1 MGRFTRAIRGFFGR
15 FLSGVEQRNPEI
27 LLENA
32 VQDEL
37 ENLKKLQV
45 AAARTMAYEKMLSN
59 DAVTKQKTLA
69 VKERQARELA
79 SRGQR
84 EAAIEVVQQKQEA
97 QASLTDIE
105 TRLEEARKN
114 SQELEQA
121 FRDQERRYNNVVR
134 ERAALMEE
142 HQRSRALRTA
152 NEARSNISLSDSSR
166 DLEKARQSI
175 RQASYEAEAI
185 GELGTSE
192 TERQI
197 AAAEID
203 IKRLDAER
211 ELEMMEVQMG
221 LREPEPIEAA
231 PPMRQRSLRPRRPR
245 RNRVDSRKNLSR
257 RLMVRL
263 APSLFAG
270 LGTFAALETSY
281 VLAGLLGIGAF
292 VTGRRLLDRRENAR
306 KELLSRARHN
316 RGSSAGW
323 RGRIASRRRR

>member
-1 MGRFTRAIRGFFGR
+1 MGRFMRAIRGFFGR

-59 DAVTKQKTLA
+59 DAATKQKTLA
-69 VKERQARELA
+69 VKDRQARELA

-84 EAAIEVVQQKQEA
+84 EAALEVVQQKQEA
-97 QASLTDIE
+97 EAGLADIDA
-105 TRLEEARKN
+105 RLEEARRN

-121 FRDQERRYNNVVR
+121 FRDQERRYNDVVR

-152 NEARSNISLSDSSR
+152 NEARANISLSDSSR
-166 DLEKARQSI
+166 DLDKARQSI
-175 RQASYEAEAI
+175 RQASYEAQAV

-211 ELEMMEVQMG
+211 ELEMMELQMG
-221 LREPEPIEAA
+221 LREPEKIEAA
-231 PPMRQRSLRPRRPR
+231 PTEEASEPQVEETEENPR
-245 RNRVDSRKNLSR
+245 
-257 RLMVRL
+257 
-263 APSLFAG
+263 G
-270 LGTFAALETSY
+270 
-281 VLAGLLGIGAF
+281 
-292 VTGRRLLDRRENAR
+292 
-306 KELLSRARHN
+306 
-316 RGSSAGW
+316 
-323 RGRIASRRRR
+323 

>member
-37 ENLKKLQV
+37 DNLKKLQV
-45 AAARTMAYEKMLSN
+45 AAARTMAYEKMLAN
-59 DAVTKQKTLA
+59 DAVAKQKTLA

-97 QASLTDIE
+97 QASLADIE
-105 TRLEEARKN
+105 SRLEDARKN

-221 LREPEPIEAA
+221 LREPEPIEPA
-231 PPMRQRSLRPRRPR
+231 PTEETASPQAEETEEGPR
-245 RNRVDSRKNLSR
+245 
-257 RLMVRL
+257 
-263 APSLFAG
+263 G
-270 LGTFAALETSY
+270 Q
-281 VLAGLLGIGAF
+281 
-292 VTGRRLLDRRENAR
+292 
-306 KELLSRARHN
+306 
-316 RGSSAGW
+316 
-323 RGRIASRRRR
+323 

>member
-1 MGRFTRAIRGFFGR
+1 MGRLTRAIRGFFGS

-45 AAARTMAYEKMLSN
+45 AAARTMAYEKMLAN
-59 DAVTKQKTLA
+59 DAAGKQKVLA

-84 EAAIEVVQQKQEA
+84 DAAVEVVQQKQEA
-97 QASLTDIE
+97 QTQLADIE
-105 TRLEEARKN
+105 ARLEEARKN
-114 SQELEQA
+114 SQEMEKA
-121 FRDQERRYNNVVR
+121 FRDQERRYNDVAR

-142 HQRSRALRTA
+142 HQRARALRTA
-152 NEARSNISLSDSSR
+152 NDARAQISLSDSSR

-175 RQASYEAEAI
+175 RQSSYEAEAV
-185 GELGTSE
+185 GQLGTSE

-211 ELEMMEVQMG
+211 ELEMMEIEMG
-221 LREPEPIEAA
+221 LREPEQIQA
-231 PPMRQRSLRPRRPR
+231 PEPAPAEPEGREEGPR
-245 RNRVDSRKNLSR
+245 
-257 RLMVRL
+257 
-263 APSLFAG
+263 A
-270 LGTFAALETSY
+270 
-281 VLAGLLGIGAF
+281 
-292 VTGRRLLDRRENAR
+292 
-306 KELLSRARHN
+306 
-316 RGSSAGW
+316 
-323 RGRIASRRRR
+323 

>member
-45 AAARTMAYEKMLSN
+45 AAARTMAYEKMLAN

-84 EAAIEVVQQKQEA
+84 TAAIEVVQQKQEA
-97 QASLTDIE
+97 EASLVEIE
-105 TRLEEARKN
+105 GRLEEARRN

-121 FRDQERRYNNVVR
+121 FRDQERRYNDVVR

-152 NEARSNISLSDSSR
+152 NEARANISISDSSR
-166 DLEKARQSI
+166 DLDKARQSI
-175 RQASYEAEAI
+175 RQASYEAQAI
-185 GELGTSE
+185 GELGTSD

-211 ELEMMEVQMG
+211 ELEMMEIQMG
-221 LREPEPIEAA
+221 LREPEKIEAA
-231 PPMRQRSLRPRRPR
+231 PTEETAEPQVEETEENPR
-245 RNRVDSRKNLSR
+245 
-257 RLMVRL
+257 
-263 APSLFAG
+263 G
-270 LGTFAALETSY
+270 
-281 VLAGLLGIGAF
+281 
-292 VTGRRLLDRRENAR
+292 
-306 KELLSRARHN
+306 
-316 RGSSAGW
+316 
-323 RGRIASRRRR
+323 

>member
-1 MGRFTRAIRGFFGR
+1 MGRFTRTVRGFFGR

-37 ENLKKLQV
+37 DNLKKLQV

-84 EAAIEVVQQKQEA
+84 GAAIEVVQQKQEA
-97 QASLTDIE
+97 EASLVDIE
-105 TRLEEARKN
+105 ARLEEARKN

-121 FRDQERRYNNVVR
+121 FRDQERRYNDVVR

-142 HQRSRALRTA
+142 HQRARALRTA
-152 NEARSNISLSDSSR
+152 NEARANISLSDSSR
-166 DLEKARQSI
+166 DLDKARQSI
-175 RQASYEAEAI
+175 RQSSYEAQAI

-221 LREPEPIEAA
+221 LREPEKIEAA
-231 PPMRQRSLRPRRPR
+231 PTEEAAEPQVEETEENPR
-245 RNRVDSRKNLSR
+245 
-257 RLMVRL
+257 
-263 APSLFAG
+263 G
-270 LGTFAALETSY
+270 
-281 VLAGLLGIGAF
+281 
-292 VTGRRLLDRRENAR
+292 
-306 KELLSRARHN
+306 
-316 RGSSAGW
+316 
-323 RGRIASRRRR
+323 

>member
-1 MGRFTRAIRGFFGR
+1 MGRLTRAIRGFFGK
-15 FLSGVEQRNPEI
+15 FLTGVEQRNPEI

-45 AAARTMAYEKMLSN
+45 AAARTMAYEKMLAN
-59 DAVTKQKTLA
+59 DAAGKQKVLA

-84 EAAIEVVQQKQEA
+84 DAAVEVVQQKQEA
-97 QASLTDIE
+97 QTQLVDIE
-105 TRLEEARKN
+105 ARLEEARKN
-114 SQELEQA
+114 SQEMERA
-121 FRDQERRYNNVVR
+121 FRDQERRYNDVAR

-142 HQRSRALRTA
+142 HQRARALRTA
-152 NEARSNISLSDSSR
+152 NDARAQISLSDSSR

-175 RQASYEAEAI
+175 RQASYEAQAV

-211 ELEMMEVQMG
+211 ELEMMEIEMG
-221 LREPEPIEAA
+221 LREPEGIEASEGTPSQA
-231 PPMRQRSLRPRRPR
+231 DPERPEEGPR
-245 RNRVDSRKNLSR
+245 V
-257 RLMVRL
+257 
-263 APSLFAG
+263 
-270 LGTFAALETSY
+270 
-281 VLAGLLGIGAF
+281 
-292 VTGRRLLDRRENAR
+292 
-306 KELLSRARHN
+306 
-316 RGSSAGW
+316 
-323 RGRIASRRRR
+323 

>member
-1 MGRFTRAIRGFFGR
+1 VLKPPKGVVRTDDIIHDVLYRRDYCRGWAAQMGRFTRAIRGFFGR

-45 AAARTMAYEKMLSN
+45 AAARTMAYEKMLAN

-69 VKERQARELA
+69 VKDRQARELT

-97 QASLTDIE
+97 QTSLTDIE
-105 TRLEEARKN
+105 MRLEEARKN

-166 DLEKARQSI
+166 DLERARQSI
-175 RQASYEAEAI
+175 RQSSYEAEAI
-185 GELGTSE
+185 GELGTSD

-203 IKRLDAER
+203 IKRLDAEQ

-231 PPMRQRSLRPRRPR
+231 PNEETVEPLAEETEEDQR
-245 RNRVDSRKNLSR
+245 
-257 RLMVRL
+257 
-263 APSLFAG
+263 G
-270 LGTFAALETSY
+270 Q
-281 VLAGLLGIGAF
+281 
-292 VTGRRLLDRRENAR
+292 
-306 KELLSRARHN
+306 
-316 RGSSAGW
+316 
-323 RGRIASRRRR
+323 

>member
-97 QASLTDIE
+97 QASLADIE
-105 TRLEEARKN
+105 ARLGEARKN

-121 FRDQERRYNNVVR
+121 FRDQERRYNDVVR

-166 DLEKARQSI
+166 DLDKARQSI

-185 GELGTSE
+185 GELGTSD

-203 IKRLDAER
+203 IKRLDAEQ

-221 LREPEPIEAA
+221 LREPDKIEAA
-231 PPMRQRSLRPRRPR
+231 P
-245 RNRVDSRKNLSR
+245 
-257 RLMVRL
+257 
-263 APSLFAG
+263 
-270 LGTFAALETSY
+270 TEET
-281 VLAGLLGIGAF
+281 AEPPIEEPKE
-292 VTGRRLLDRRENAR
+292 DRR
-306 KELLSRARHN
+306 
-316 RGSSAGW
+316 G
-323 RGRIASRRRR
+323 

>member
-32 VQDEL
+32 IQDEL

-45 AAARTMAYEKMLSN
+45 AAARTMAYEKMLAN

-79 SRGQR
+79 GRGQR

-97 QASLTDIE
+97 QASLVDIE
-105 TRLEEARKN
+105 ARLEEARKN

-121 FRDQERRYNNVVR
+121 FRDQERRYNDVVR

-221 LREPEPIEAA
+221 LREPEKIEAA
-231 PPMRQRSLRPRRPR
+231 PIEEAAESQAEETEENPR
-245 RNRVDSRKNLSR
+245 
-257 RLMVRL
+257 
-263 APSLFAG
+263 G
-270 LGTFAALETSY
+270 
-281 VLAGLLGIGAF
+281 
-292 VTGRRLLDRRENAR
+292 
-306 KELLSRARHN
+306 
-316 RGSSAGW
+316 
-323 RGRIASRRRR
+323 

>member
-59 DAVTKQKTLA
+59 DAVTRQKTLA

-79 SRGQR
+79 GRGQR

-97 QASLTDIE
+97 EASLADIE
-105 TRLEEARKN
+105 ARLVEARKN

-121 FRDQERRYNNVVR
+121 FRDQERRYNDVVR

-175 RQASYEAEAI
+175 RQASYEAQAI
-185 GELGTSE
+185 GELGSSE

-211 ELEMMEVQMG
+211 ELEMMEIQMG
-221 LREPEPIEAA
+221 LREPEKIEAA
-231 PPMRQRSLRPRRPR
+231 PTEETAEPQVEETEENPR
-245 RNRVDSRKNLSR
+245 
-257 RLMVRL
+257 
-263 APSLFAG
+263 G
-270 LGTFAALETSY
+270 
-281 VLAGLLGIGAF
+281 
-292 VTGRRLLDRRENAR
+292 
-306 KELLSRARHN
+306 
-316 RGSSAGW
+316 
-323 RGRIASRRRR
+323 

>member
-45 AAARTMAYEKMLSN
+45 AAARTMAYEKMLAN

-97 QASLTDIE
+97 QTSLIDIE
-105 TRLEEARKN
+105 MRLEEARKN

-175 RQASYEAEAI
+175 RQSSYEAEAI
-185 GELGTSE
+185 GDLGTSD

-203 IKRLDAER
+203 IKRLDAEQ

-231 PPMRQRSLRPRRPR
+231 PNEETVEPLAEETEEG
-245 RNRVDSRKNLSR
+245 SR
-257 RLMVRL
+257 
-263 APSLFAG
+263 G
-270 LGTFAALETSY
+270 Q
-281 VLAGLLGIGAF
+281 
-292 VTGRRLLDRRENAR
+292 
-306 KELLSRARHN
+306 
-316 RGSSAGW
+316 
-323 RGRIASRRRR
+323 

>member
-37 ENLKKLQV
+37 DNLKKLQV

-69 VKERQARELA
+69 VKERQARELT

-84 EAAIEVVQQKQEA
+84 GAAIEVLQQKQEA
-97 QASLTDIE
+97 EASLADIE
-105 TRLEEARKN
+105 VRLQEARNN

-121 FRDQERRYNNVVR
+121 FRDQERRYNDVVR

-152 NEARSNISLSDSSR
+152 NEARANISLSDSSR
-166 DLEKARQSI
+166 DLDKARQSI
-175 RQASYEAEAI
+175 RQASYEAQAV

-211 ELEMMEVQMG
+211 ELEMMEIEMG
-221 LREPEPIEAA
+221 LREPEKIEASPVEEA
-231 PPMRQRSLRPRRPR
+231 PEPQVEETEENPR
-245 RNRVDSRKNLSR
+245 
-257 RLMVRL
+257 
-263 APSLFAG
+263 G
-270 LGTFAALETSY
+270 
-281 VLAGLLGIGAF
+281 
-292 VTGRRLLDRRENAR
+292 
-306 KELLSRARHN
+306 
-316 RGSSAGW
+316 
-323 RGRIASRRRR
+323 

>member
-1 MGRFTRAIRGFFGR
+1 MGRFMRAIRGFFGR

-59 DAVTKQKTLA
+59 DAATKQKTLA
-69 VKERQARELA
+69 VKDRQARELA

-84 EAAIEVVQQKQEA
+84 EAALEVVQQKQEA
-97 QASLTDIE
+97 EAGLADIDA
-105 TRLEEARKN
+105 RLEEARRN

-121 FRDQERRYNNVVR
+121 FRDQERRYNDVVR

-152 NEARSNISLSDSSR
+152 NEARANISLSDSSR
-166 DLEKARQSI
+166 DLDKARQSI
-175 RQASYEAEAI
+175 RQASYEAQAV

-211 ELEMMEVQMG
+211 ELEMMELQMG
-221 LREPEPIEAA
+221 LREPEKIES
-231 PPMRQRSLRPRRPR
+231 PPTQEAEPQVEEAEENPR
-245 RNRVDSRKNLSR
+245 
-257 RLMVRL
+257 
-263 APSLFAG
+263 G
-270 LGTFAALETSY
+270 
-281 VLAGLLGIGAF
+281 
-292 VTGRRLLDRRENAR
+292 
-306 KELLSRARHN
+306 
-316 RGSSAGW
+316 
-323 RGRIASRRRR
+323 

>member
-1 MGRFTRAIRGFFGR
+1 MGRLARAIRGFFGK
-15 FLSGVEQRNPEI
+15 LLTGVEQRNPEI

-45 AAARTMAYEKMLSN
+45 AAARTMAYEKMLAN
-59 DAVTKQKTLA
+59 DAAGKQKVLA

-84 EAAIEVVQQKQEA
+84 DAAVEVVQQKQEA
-97 QASLTDIE
+97 QTQLADIE

-114 SQELEQA
+114 SQEMERA
-121 FRDQERRYNNVVR
+121 FRDQERRYNDVAR

-142 HQRSRALRTA
+142 HQRARALRTA
-152 NEARSNISLSDSSR
+152 NDARAQISLSDSSR

-175 RQASYEAEAI
+175 RQSSYEAEAV
-185 GELGTSE
+185 GQLGTSE

-211 ELEMMEVQMG
+211 ELEMMEIEMG
-221 LREPEPIEAA
+221 LREPDQIQAPEPA
-231 PPMRQRSLRPRRPR
+231 PAEPEGREEGPR
-245 RNRVDSRKNLSR
+245 
-257 RLMVRL
+257 
-263 APSLFAG
+263 A
-270 LGTFAALETSY
+270 
-281 VLAGLLGIGAF
+281 
-292 VTGRRLLDRRENAR
+292 
-306 KELLSRARHN
+306 
-316 RGSSAGW
+316 
-323 RGRIASRRRR
+323 

>member
-45 AAARTMAYEKMLSN
+45 AAARTMAYEKMLAN
-59 DAVTKQKTLA
+59 DAAGKQKVLA

-84 EAAIEVVQQKQEA
+84 DAAVEVVQQKQEA
-97 QASLTDIE
+97 QTQLADIE
-105 TRLEEARKN
+105 ARLEVARG
-114 SQELEQA
+114 
-121 FRDQERRYNNVVR
+121 
-134 ERAALMEE
+134 RAALMEE
-142 HQRSRALRTA
+142 HQRARALRTA
-152 NEARSNISLSDSSR
+152 NDARAQISLPDSSR

-175 RQASYEAEAI
+175 RQSSYEAQAV

-211 ELEMMEVQMG
+211 ELEMMEIEMG
-221 LREPEPIEAA
+221 RREPEQMGAWDPA
-231 PPMRQRSLRPRRPR
+231 PADPDRPEEGPR
-245 RNRVDSRKNLSR
+245 
-257 RLMVRL
+257 
-263 APSLFAG
+263 G
-270 LGTFAALETSY
+270 
-281 VLAGLLGIGAF
+281 
-292 VTGRRLLDRRENAR
+292 
-306 KELLSRARHN
+306 
-316 RGSSAGW
+316 
-323 RGRIASRRRR
+323 

>member
-1 MGRFTRAIRGFFGR
+1 MGRLTRAIRGFFGK

-45 AAARTMAYEKMLSN
+45 AAARTMAYEKMLAN
-59 DAVTKQKTLA
+59 DAAGKQKVLA

-84 EAAIEVVQQKQEA
+84 DAAVEVVQQKQEA
-97 QASLTDIE
+97 QTQLADIE
-105 TRLEEARKN
+105 ARLEEARKN
-114 SQELEQA
+114 SQEMERA
-121 FRDQERRYNNVVR
+121 FRDQERRYNDVAR

-142 HQRSRALRTA
+142 HQRARALRTA
-152 NEARSNISLSDSSR
+152 NDARAQISLSDSSR

-175 RQASYEAEAI
+175 RQASYEAEAV

-211 ELEMMEVQMG
+211 ELEMMEIEMG
-221 LREPEPIEAA
+221 LREPESIEPA
-231 PPMRQRSLRPRRPR
+231 PDEVPTEPGPERPEEGPR
-245 RNRVDSRKNLSR
+245 
-257 RLMVRL
+257 
-263 APSLFAG
+263 G
-270 LGTFAALETSY
+270 
-281 VLAGLLGIGAF
+281 
-292 VTGRRLLDRRENAR
+292 
-306 KELLSRARHN
+306 
-316 RGSSAGW
+316 
-323 RGRIASRRRR
+323 

>member
-97 QASLTDIE
+97 EAGLVDIE
-105 TRLEEARKN
+105 ARLEEARKN

-121 FRDQERRYNNVVR
+121 FRDQERRYNDVVR

-152 NEARSNISLSDSSR
+152 NEARASISLSDSSR
-166 DLEKARQSI
+166 DLDKARQSI
-175 RQASYEAEAI
+175 RQASYEAQAI
-185 GELGTSE
+185 GELGTSD

-203 IKRLDAER
+203 IKRLDAEQ

-221 LREPEPIEAA
+221 LREPEKIEAA
-231 PPMRQRSLRPRRPR
+231 PTEEAAEPQVEETEENPR
-245 RNRVDSRKNLSR
+245 
-257 RLMVRL
+257 
-263 APSLFAG
+263 G
-270 LGTFAALETSY
+270 
-281 VLAGLLGIGAF
+281 
-292 VTGRRLLDRRENAR
+292 
-306 KELLSRARHN
+306 
-316 RGSSAGW
+316 
-323 RGRIASRRRR
+323 